1 MCVHLSFMLSFYVC
15 VCVCVCSPLKL
26 LNRHNEVWYVAEG
39 EPVCTDPQEP
49 TPAHTTRTTTT
60 NVPTESPSDPQ
71 PDTLSDSP
79 SLPLSNL
86 SSNSTFNSTSQL
98 LSDAPTLP
106 PSKAPASHPSIL
118 PSGSSASR
126 PPPSTP
132 ISLDPAAN
140 TSDPVSVSPLL
151 ELQPDTGVWNSTAH
165 TSVDTK
171 ADHDAEAH
179 PDDAH

>member
-1 MCVHLSFMLSFYVC
+1 MCFVLLC
-15 VCVCVCSPLKL
+15 VCAYSPLKL

-60 NVPTESPSDPQ
+60 NLPIDSPSEPQ

-79 SLPLSNL
+79 SLPLTDM
-86 SSNSTFNSTSQL
+86 SSNTTFNSSSQL

-106 PSKAPASHPSIL
+106 PSKAPASHPPIL
-118 PSGSSASR
+118 PSDPSVSR
-126 PPPSTP
+126 PPPSTQ
-132 ISLDPAAN
+132 ISLDPATN
-140 TSDPVSVSPLL
+140 TSDLVSVSPSL
-151 ELQPDTGVWNSTAH
+151 EPQQPDAGVWNSTAH
-165 TSVDTK
+165 TAVDTK
-171 ADHDAEAH
+171 ADRDAEAH